1 MRKTL
6 LQTGLVNMGAKE
18 RALPRSWMCRVL
30 NDKGDGQSV
39 GLGARPIRVGA
50 DASCDVILN
59 DPQVS
64 RQHAELSATTD
75 GIRIQDLGSTNGTFW
90 QGSRITEVTVPG
102 GSIVVFG
109 NTQVQLASAE
119 VPVLPP
125 SERHSF
131 GELVGSSI
139 AMRELYA
146 ILEMA
151 APTEVT
157 VLIEGE
163 SGTGKELVANA
174 IHSHSARAKAPFVVV
189 DCSAITEELLDS
201 TLFGHVRGAF
211 TGADR
216 DRKGAFIE
224 AKGGTLFLDELGE
237 LPLSCQT
244 KLLRV
249 LEDQT
254 VMPVGSDRRVAVDT
268 RVVAASHRDLTQMVA
283 DKEFR
288 FDLYYRL
295 AVVHVKL
302 PALRERPEDL
312 PALVAKFYAKRELV
326 SGPID
331 GPNLERMANYPWR
344 GNVRELRNLLE
355 RGWALSGPNC
365 QFQALRL
372 WMQPAVAQASAGP
385 TIDTSTGFKEAK
397 EKWNDEFERRYL
409 EQVFKQYEQNITHS
423 ADHAGINR
431 RHFRTLLRKHG
442 IVD

>member
-1 MRKTL
+1 
-6 LQTGLVNMGAKE
+6 MGAKE

-30 NDKGDGQSV
+30 NDQGDGNSV

-50 DASCDVILN
+50 DGSCDLILS

-64 RQHAELSATTD
+64 RQHAELSATPD
-75 GIRIQDLGSTNGTFW
+75 GIRIRDLGSTNGTFW

-125 SERHSF
+125 SSQESF
-131 GELVGSSI
+131 GQLVGASI

-174 IHSHSARAKAPFVVV
+174 IHTHSARSRGPFVVV

-216 DRKGAFIE
+216 DRKGAFVE
-224 AKGGTLFLDELGE
+224 ANGGTLFLDELGE

-254 VMPVGSDRRVAVDT
+254 VLPVGSDKRVPVNT

-295 AVVHVKL
+295 AVVHVQL
-302 PALRERPEDL
+302 PPLRERPEDL
-312 PALVAKFYAKRELV
+312 PALIAKFYGIRGLEM
-326 SGPID
+326 GPVD

-344 GNVRELRNLLE
+344 GNVRELRNLLD
-355 RGWALSGPNC
+355 RGWALSGPDSE
-365 QFQALRL
+365 FRSLKL
-372 WMQPAVAQASAGP
+372 WMQPAISTTSKGP
-385 TIDTSTGFKEAK
+385 SVDTSIGFKEAK
-397 EKWNDEFERRYL
+397 ERWNDEFEKRYL
-409 EQVFKQYEQNITHS
+409 EQVFKQYGQNITHA
-423 ADHAGINR
+423 ADHSGINR

-442 IVD
+442 IVE